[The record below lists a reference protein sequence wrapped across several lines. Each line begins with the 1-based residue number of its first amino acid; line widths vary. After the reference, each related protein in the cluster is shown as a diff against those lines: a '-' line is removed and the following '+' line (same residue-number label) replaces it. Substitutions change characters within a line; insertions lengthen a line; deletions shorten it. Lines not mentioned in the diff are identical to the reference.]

1 MQITVIGQ
9 GYVGL
14 PLAIAAAESGVK
26 VFGLDSDKERIRSL
40 REGVSPVSD
49 VDSNLVGKHLRT
61 GNYIPTTDLQVISKS
76 EIILICV
83 PTPITSTRT
92 PDLSNLMAAI
102 SSVAKNLKKG
112 SLVIIES
119 TIEPGTCKDVLF
131 PTLVRESGL
140 QPDEFDLA
148 YSPERIDP
156 ANSTWTLKNT
166 PKLLAGLSPN
176 AVSRSNDFYSQFID
190 SIVTCTSIEVAEAA
204 KLLEN
209 SFRYINI
216 SFINEFS
223 MICQKMGIDVNAV
236 ISAAASKPYG
246 FMPFYPSIG
255 VGGHCIPVDPLYLAN
270 AAHKIGA
277 STRFIDLA
285 DQINQEMP
293 PYFIRRAEKIL
304 GGIIGRKILVIGIAY
319 KSNVAD
325 MRESPSIALIRALRD
340 KGAIVFWNDDLVQ
353 EWNDEKSVALSSGYD
368 LAIIATMHK
377 DLELNKLG
385 STLILDTRR

>member
-1 MQITVIGQ
+1 M
-9 GYVGL
+9 GL
-14 PLAIAAAESGVK
+14 PLAMAAADSGVK
-26 VFGLDSDKERIRSL
+26 VFGLDSDKERIRALSNGL
-40 REGVSPVSD
+40 SPVAD
-49 VDSNLVGKHLRT
+49 VANSTVSKHLNT
-61 GNYIPTTDLQVISKS
+61 ENYIPTTDLHVVSES

-83 PTPITSTRT
+83 PTPITADRT
-92 PDLSNLMAAI
+92 PDLSLLMTAV
-102 SSVAKNLKKG
+102 SSVAKNLRKG

-119 TIEPGTCKDVLF
+119 TIEPGTCTDILL
-131 PTLVRESGL
+131 PILVRESGL

-176 AVSRSNDFYSQFID
+176 AVSRSYEFYSQFID
-190 SIVTCTSIEVAEAA
+190 SIITCTSMKIAEAA

-209 SFRYINI
+209 SFRYVNI

-223 MICQKMGIDVNAV
+223 IVCQKMGIDVNAV

-293 PYFIRRAEKIL
+293 PYFIRRAEEIL

-325 MRESPSIALIRALRD
+325 MRESPSIALIRGLRD
-340 KGAIVFWNDDLVQ
+340 KGAIVFWNDDLIQ
-353 EWNDEKSVALSSGYD
+353 EWNSEKSVTLSSEYD